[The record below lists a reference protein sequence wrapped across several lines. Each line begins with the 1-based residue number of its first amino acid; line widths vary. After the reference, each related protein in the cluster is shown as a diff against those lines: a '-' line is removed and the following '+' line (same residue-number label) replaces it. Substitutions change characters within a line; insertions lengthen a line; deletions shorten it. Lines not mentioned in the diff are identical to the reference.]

1 MTPLKSS
8 EFSVKVGF
16 ILSHYSLRNACLSH
30 SVLCCICILT
40 LLISTVPVIKSF
52 CRHFPAEQD
61 HRPPSQWTLICFGVY
76 LTTIRSTVL
85 AKSENPWSNHLTLSW
100 TFKSEQPAFRSLG
113 MILSSKKQTNQQINM
128 HTYSWQYICIFYY
141 GFTIL
146 TALTE
151 ILRVKSLKE
160 AEISHISM
168 WFYSRMYSDWL
179 VIFISK
185 YLSEPSTLFLKTN
198 IGKINF
204 NATYVFKTMY
214 DNNTTIIDSNM

>member
-16 ILSHYSLRNACLSH
+16 ILSHYSPRNACLSH

-52 CRHFPAEQD
+52 CRHCPAEQD
-61 HRPPSQWTLICFGVY
+61 HRPPSQWTLIRFGVY

-100 TFKSEQPAFRSLG
+100 AFKSEQPAFRSLG
-113 MILSSKKQTNQQINM
+113 MILSQKKKKQINM
-128 HTYSWQYICIFYY
+128 HTYSWQYICIFYF

-160 AEISHISM
+160 AETFPYINVIL
-168 WFYSRMYSDWL
+168 FKNVFWL
-179 VIFISK
+179 VGYFHFKVFEWTFNSV
-185 YLSEPSTLFLKTN
+185 LKDQYRKN
-198 IGKINF
+198 
-204 NATYVFKTMY
+204 
-214 DNNTTIIDSNM
+214 